1 MKESKRV
8 YQVVIAILAVVAVAL
23 AASNVYFLTR

>member
-1 MKESKRV
+1 MKKSKRV
-8 YQVVIAILAVVAVAL
+8 YQVVIAILAVVAVVL